1 MYAVI
6 VAKRITAHTVTAPG
20 LTAALQR
27 SVVHA
32 QTPTDSPQL
41 VSAALRPQLFA
52 VDDNPPRPSKES
64 CVQNIMNFLNDLYL
78 LLAVVLRQASKLLG
92 HSNSVVQSSP
102 AQL

>member
-32 QTPTDSPQL
+32 QTPMDSPQL
-41 VSAALRPQLFA
+41 TSVALRPQLFPVTVA
-52 VDDNPPRPSKES
+52 VPVAPPRP
-64 CVQNIMNFLNDLYL
+64 LNQ
-78 LLAVVLRQASKLLG
+78 RKI
-92 HSNSVVQSSP
+92 SS
-102 AQL
+102 